1 LNARPTNF
9 MDSREHMTDYLHK
22 KEANLGTGKPTDK
35 EIYIAK

>member
-1 LNARPTNF
+1 
-9 MDSREHMTDYLHK
+9 MTDYLHK